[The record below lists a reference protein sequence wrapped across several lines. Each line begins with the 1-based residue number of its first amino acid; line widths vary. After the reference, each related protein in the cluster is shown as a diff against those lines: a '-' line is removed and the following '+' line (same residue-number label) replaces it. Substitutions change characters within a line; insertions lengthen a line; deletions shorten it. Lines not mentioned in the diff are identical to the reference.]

1 MDDSLFCK
9 ACGAINPSSNSS
21 CCVCGLPL
29 NTMYGKVDDTGRL
42 SPISTTVYGVEINT
56 TDFEKAKFEL
66 NNILLACTETNPQL
80 DKVATSGGLFN
91 LFNHT
96 VTGEE
101 MNNLTAQIQEYLI
114 SLNSFD
120 GKIITQLGKIYNT
133 FDALDEKYIQ
143 KIVITL
149 QCAEK
154 ASNEAKKAGVD
165 ALKALKETKK
175 TVTDLS
181 NTQKSLQSAQTSL
194 RCTNEK
200 IDKTVNQLGKTIQAL
215 SKLKSK
221 VDEVQHL
228 KDIDMLWED
237 YQSSKTFIS
246 ELNRKTQSVR
256 DKLEKYSQEIENLLQ
271 WKNAL
276 EEFDHIMDIDYI
288 WNKCVETEKQLS
300 NAELTISNQQNEIN
314 TLKAELSEIQHE
326 NATKMPVNQKLAF
339 AFALG
344 GVSLCTAL
352 TALILLFLR

>member
-9 ACGAINPSSNSS
+9 ACGAINPSSNNS

-29 NTMYGKVDDTGRL
+29 HTMYGKVSDTSEW
-42 SPISTTVYGVEINT
+42 SPVSATVYGVEINT
-56 TDFEKAKFEL
+56 TDFEKAKDEL
-66 NNILLACTETNPQL
+66 IDIYARTETNPQL
-80 DKVATSGGLFN
+80 NKVATSGGLFN
-91 LFNHT
+91 WFDHT

-101 MNNLTAQIQEYLI
+101 MNNLTAQIQKYLI

-120 GKIITQLGKIYNT
+120 GDIIDQIGKIYNT
-133 FDALDEKYIQ
+133 FDTLDKKYIQ
-143 KIVITL
+143 KIVVTL

-181 NTQKSLQSAQTSL
+181 NTQKSLQSAQTNL
-194 RCTNEK
+194 RNTNER

-215 SKLKSK
+215 SNFKSK
-221 VDEVQHL
+221 VDEVQHI
-228 KDIDMLWED
+228 KDIDRLWED

-246 ELNRKTQSVR
+246 ELDRKTQSIR

-271 WKNAL
+271 WKNTL
-276 EEFDHIMDIDYI
+276 EEFDHIMDIDEI
-288 WNKCVETEKQLS
+288 WNKCVEAETQLS
-300 NAELTISNQQNEIN
+300 NAELTISSQQNEIN

-326 NATKMPVNQKLAF
+326 NATKMPVNQKLAV
-339 AFALG
+339 AFALD
-344 GVSLCTAL
+344 GVSLFTAL